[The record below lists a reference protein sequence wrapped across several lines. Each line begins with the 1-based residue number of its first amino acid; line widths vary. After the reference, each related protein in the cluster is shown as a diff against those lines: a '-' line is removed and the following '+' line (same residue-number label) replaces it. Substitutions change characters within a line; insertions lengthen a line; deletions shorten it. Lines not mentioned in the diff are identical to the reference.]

1 MKVCAVMPV
10 VVCVAMS
17 GCISPEND
25 RDTIGRSTK
34 LENFEAAKPAESVVV
49 PPALAAPSVIGVE
62 RENWQKTVVL
72 APVDG
77 TAHKPT
83 YARRIIGTDKTRRQK
98 NLYPTATSALELGG
112 GSEGQQQSEMLYNQ
126 AMALGDLIFWPFR
139 MIWRAPWRTDASPDE
154 AYSRYAHPE
163 LPPGQR
169 PPLPDE
175 SDPFAH
181 PSPRSVTP

>member
-1 MKVCAVMPV
+1 MKGRAVPSL
-10 VVCVAMS
+10 VVCLLLT
-17 GCISPEND
+17 GCVSPEND
-25 RDTIGRSTK
+25 RDTIGRATK
-34 LENFEAAKPAESVVV
+34 LEAFETPKAAESVVV
-49 PPALAAPSVIGVE
+49 PPALAAPSVIGIE
-62 RENWQKTVVL
+62 RGNWQKTVILV
-72 APVDG
+72 PVDG

-83 YARRIIGTDKTRRQK
+83 YARRITDTNKTRRQRS
-98 NLYPTATSALELGG
+98 LYPTATSSLELGG

-126 AMALGDLIFWPFR
+126 LMTLGDLIFWPFR

-154 AYSRYAHPE
+154 GYSRYAHPE

-169 PPLPDE
+169 QPLPEE